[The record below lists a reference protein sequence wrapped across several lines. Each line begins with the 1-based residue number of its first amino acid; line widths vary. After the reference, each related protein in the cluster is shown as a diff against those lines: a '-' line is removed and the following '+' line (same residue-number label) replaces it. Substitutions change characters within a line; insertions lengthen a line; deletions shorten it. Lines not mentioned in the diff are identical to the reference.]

1 MGGPLARLNGT
12 LLMIKD
18 KVFISYSNKDKALL
32 ASLLMMLKPHIRNG
46 LHPWSDQQISPGQ
59 DWREEIQKA
68 LNTAKV
74 AVFLVT
80 ADFLGSDSIDQEE
93 LRPLLAS
100 AKRKETTILW
110 IPADHCCVEASPIY
124 EYQPLIPPDKP
135 LKDFSRSKRNRLIKE
150 IAENIKDA
158 WQAPSWA
165 PNLPVDADSEAATLQ
180 LRDLSEKYT
189 DLPPEALT
197 SCFQRAVE
205 DRHGP
210 NSLRNHF
217 PQLAALQTIDWPT
230 LNDLLGSSWKP
241 TTALVSALARHLG
254 SLQQENDEPEIHQK
268 EQKPTAT
275 FLAFVLRWAGASAR
289 GKNYYAW
296 KAYVYSSTATGYETI
311 DLGNLELELQQL
323 VFDKPGGNEVTIA
336 AVLGKLIAW
345 ARVHTSLPILE
356 IFVPV
361 SLLDVAWSDQV
372 VAVVEDDPITL
383 LEAIPYLLRPVD
395 RLEDDFNSTR
405 PRLISKMQC
414 LSEGKGTWCTGDS
427 ILNLKYMRGSLVED
441 DQVVGIK
448 RCQPFPSDVKERA
461 RWFRALLDSMVP
473 IALWWRHESHPLTE
487 DWQGQLDSYPM
498 LGGHHDGA
506 PVSPACH
513 LHNELACQRKRL
525 LMHPLASQ
533 LVLMLDHGERAPKI
547 TPRQRG
553 ATRAVSPSTK

>member
-1 MGGPLARLNGT
+1 
-12 LLMIKD
+12 MIKD

-32 ASLLMMLKPHIRNG
+32 DSLLVMLKPYIRNG
-46 LHPWSDQQISPGQ
+46 LDLWSDLRINPGQ
-59 DWREEIQKA
+59 DWRKEIQKA
-68 LNTAKV
+68 LNAAKV

-100 AKRKETTILW
+100 AKSKETTILW
-110 IPADHCCVEASPIY
+110 IPADHSCVEATPIY
-124 EYQPLIPPDKP
+124 EYQALIPPEKP
-135 LKDFSRSKRNRLIKE
+135 LKDFSGSRRTKVIKE
-150 IAENIKDA
+150 IAEKIKDA
-158 WQAPSWA
+158 WQPLALT
-165 PNLPVDADSEAATLQ
+165 PNLPVDSDSEAAAQQ
-180 LRDLSEKYT
+180 LLALSVQFS
-189 DLPPEALT
+189 DVPPKALT

-205 DRHGP
+205 ECHGP
-210 NSLRNHF
+210 YSLRNHF
-217 PQLAALQTIDWPT
+217 PQLAALQMLDWPT
-230 LNDLLGSSWKP
+230 LQDHLGSSWKP

-254 SLQQENDEPEIHQK
+254 SFQPENDEPETHQE

-275 FLAFVLRWAGASAR
+275 FLAFVLRWAGGSAR

-296 KAYVYSSTATGYETI
+296 KAYVHSCGATGYEPI
-311 DLGNLELELQQL
+311 DLSSPDLEIHQL
-323 VFDKPGGNEVTIA
+323 VFDKPGENEVTIA
-336 AVLGKLIAW
+336 AMLAKLIAW
-345 ARVHTSLPILE
+345 AKVHTSLPILE

-361 SLLDVAWSDQV
+361 SLLDAAWSDQV
-372 VAVVEDDPITL
+372 VAVVEDGPVTL

-427 ILNLKYMRGSLVED
+427 LLNLKYLRGSLVED

-448 RCQPFPSDVKERA
+448 RCQPFPSDEKERA